1 MNTSGTS
8 PLVLA
13 LVFGMLSLLPALLLV
28 GTSFVKCSV
37 VLGLLR
43 NALGSAETP
52 SSLVVLGLSAILS
65 LHVMAPTARA
75 MVDSAGPQLTAALA
89 ADPLTPEGLARLGRT
104 WDAGKAPW
112 VRFLRANSHARERR
126 LFADLARQSARRQG
140 ATATPGE
147 DDVSVLLPAF
157 VVTELARAFTIAFLV
172 FLPFL
177 VVDLVIASL
186 LVSLGLSGLSPPQV
200 ALPFKLLL
208 FVAADGWLLLARALV
223 LGYR

>member
-1 MNTSGTS
+1 MNAGTS

-13 LVFGMLSLLPALLLV
+13 VVFGMLSLLPALLLV

-37 VLGLLR
+37 VLGLVR
-43 NALGSAETP
+43 NALGSPETP
-52 SSLVVLGLSAILS
+52 GSLVVLGLSAILS

-75 MVDSAGPQLTAALA
+75 MLDRSGTELSAALA
-89 ADPLTPEGLARLGRT
+89 ADPLTTDGLARLGRV
-104 WDAGKAPW
+104 WDAAKVPW
-112 VRFLRANSHARERR
+112 VRFLKANAHARERR

-140 ATATPGE
+140 AAVTVTD

-186 LVSLGLSGLSPPQV
+186 LVSLGLSGLPPPQV

>member
-126 LFADLARQSARRQG
+126 LFADLARQSATRQG